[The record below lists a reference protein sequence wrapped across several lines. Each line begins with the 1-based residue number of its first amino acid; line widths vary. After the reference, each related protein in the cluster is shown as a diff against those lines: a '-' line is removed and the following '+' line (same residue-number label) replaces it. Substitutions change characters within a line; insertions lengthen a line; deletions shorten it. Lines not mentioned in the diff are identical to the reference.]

1 MKQTEE
7 VVDIAGAKAGPS
19 PQNHESRPM
28 RAMRPARI
36 LLAED
41 NRINQIIIRKHLEQ
55 WGHSV
60 VFVEDGE
67 AASASFND
75 SAFDLVI
82 LDVQMPK
89 LSGYEVAAVIR
100 SAEQAS
106 ARRTPIIAVT
116 ACDTSDD
123 RARCFAAG
131 MDDYLL
137 KPLIPRDLFDCV
149 ERLTA
154 ARD

>member
-1 MKQTEE
+1 MKQTDE
-7 VVDIAGAKAGPS
+7 VDDIAGGNAGPI
-19 PQNHESRPM
+19 PEHHEPKLM
-28 RAMRPARI
+28 RAARAAHI

-41 NRINQIIIRKHLEQ
+41 NRINQFVIRKHLEQ
-55 WGHSV
+55 WGHTV

-67 AASASFND
+67 AASVLFND
-75 SAFDLVI
+75 GEFDLVI

-89 LSGYEVAAVIR
+89 RSGYEVAATIR
-100 SAEQAS
+100 ASEQAS
-106 ARRTPIIAVT
+106 DNRTPIIAVT

-123 RARCFAAG
+123 RTRCFAAG

-137 KPLIPRDLFDCV
+137 KPLVARDLFECI

-154 ARD
+154 TRV

>member
-1 MKQTEE
+1 MKQTNE
-7 VVDIAGAKAGPS
+7 VAETAGGSARLEK
-19 PQNHESRPM
+19 QERRPL
-28 RAMRPARI
+28 RAARPARI
-36 LLAED
+36 LVAED
-41 NRINQIIIRKHLEQ
+41 NLINQVIIRKYLEQ

-60 VFVEDGE
+60 VNVEDGE
-67 AASASFND
+67 AASASFN
-75 SAFDLVI
+75 AGEFDLVI

-89 LSGYEVAAVIR
+89 RSGYEVAATIR
-100 SAEQAS
+100 TAERAS
-106 ARRTPIIAVT
+106 HHRTPIIAVT

-137 KPLIPRDLFDCV
+137 KPLVARDLFECV

-154 ARD
+154 TRA

>member
-1 MKQTEE
+1 MKRTNE
-7 VVDIAGAKAGPS
+7 VVETAGGSAGTLLE
-19 PQNHESRPM
+19 NHEPRPM
-28 RAMRPARI
+28 RATRPARI
-36 LLAED
+36 LVAED
-41 NRINQIIIRKHLEQ
+41 NLINQVIIRKYLEQ

-60 VFVEDGE
+60 VNVVDGE
-67 AASASFND
+67 AASASFNEGE
-75 SAFDLVI
+75 FDLVI

-89 LSGYEVAAVIR
+89 RSGYEVAATIR
-100 SAEQAS
+100 AAEQAS
-106 ARRTPIIAVT
+106 HHRTPIIAVT

-137 KPLIPRDLFDCV
+137 KPLVARDLFECV

-154 ARD
+154 TRA